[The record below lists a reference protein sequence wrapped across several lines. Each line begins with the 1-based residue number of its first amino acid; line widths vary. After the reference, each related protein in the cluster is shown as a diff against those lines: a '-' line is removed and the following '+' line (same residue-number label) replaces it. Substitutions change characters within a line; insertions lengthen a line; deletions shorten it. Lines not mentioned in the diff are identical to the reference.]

1 MSTSSEYLTE
11 THDALKI
18 LEKYKINILSANIR
32 SFNKNID
39 IIENLIKDLKYP
51 PVLTMCEL
59 WKPLESVLHI
69 KNYQQPIFNLRNNK
83 NGGGVGIWVKKG
95 FKILKK
101 DYLKQLK
108 LKIIE
113 AVSVEIEA
121 YYKHITI
128 VSIYRPPNSNSKQS
142 RDELN
147 TLFEFFHNKKN
158 LIIYSGDTNY
168 DILKPNQP
176 ETKAYV
182 DILENYE
189 LKQMVSKPTRIT
201 SKTSTGVDHVI
212 TNKPYLIKETILD
225 SRVADHQNLLI
236 SCLPR
241 PNRECK
247 KQTQNENKSFYKLNL
262 DKSIDKLNT
271 VDWVSLNSNVD
282 KLGADEALKL
292 LIKEINSNLI
302 FESKKIHR
310 KYNPKKPWM
319 TKEIL
324 QTKNDT
330 DKLRK
335 KFLKKPTKDTE
346 QEYKSKKLLYDKKIR
361 DAKRSYHHQEILNS
375 KGDPKKIWNIINKL
389 LNRKQKERNDNIKLV
404 DPKTGHVTSEPE
416 QVAEIFNNFYINFAP
431 ELAESIPKT
440 SITAEQLIKNTKRP
454 TNFFSFRHITADEV
468 KDIIKT
474 MKPKLSSGPD
484 NIPPIIIKGIKNQIA
499 YPLQKIIN
507 KSFDESTFPQ
517 CIKTSKLQPIPKTDD
532 LTQAT
537 NFRPL
542 NQTPSFS
549 KIAENI
555 ALSQVT
561 PFLKTNKVISENQFG
576 FQANHSTLHPLMLT
590 IDYIEKNINKGLY
603 VLLIAI
609 DYRKAFDTVDTK
621 TILPMK
627 LRHYNFD
634 QNAINWYKSLFLNRT
649 QYTTI
654 NNTKSKTEKLKDISV
669 IQGSATGPTAFNLYI
684 NDLADNSNFES
695 IFFADD
701 TSLLLANKDLKK
713 LESIANKELKNILT
727 YTQANKLS
735 LNLDKTVYTIF
746 KPNLSKRKQN
756 LKLELFLGI
765 NPTTKMPYQI
775 REVKEIKFLGITID
789 NQLKFE
795 THYQKV
801 INKMKSGIAAL
812 NFVKFL
818 LPTKTKIQIFNGLI
832 KPHYEYS
839 SIIWSRNL
847 NKKQIQQILTLQKK
861 AIRLVFQAKRLSHTS
876 ILFKQTSIT
885 RFDYLLTKTSL
896 DLFHRKTLNLLP
908 NAITKLLDLPKY
920 DRLRT
925 SHKDNLKIPDIYK
938 KGDLIYELTKSWNE
952 CDHQIKE
959 PSINQNIMK
968 TNIKKYINSKIINCS
983 AINCLPC
990 KYTPTFTQN
999 K

>member
-1 MSTSSEYLTE
+1 
-11 THDALKI
+11 
-18 LEKYKINILSANIR
+18 
-32 SFNKNID
+32 
-39 IIENLIKDLKYP
+39 
-51 PVLTMCEL
+51 MCEL
-59 WKPLESVLHI
+59 WKPLESVLNL

-83 NGGGVGIWVKKG
+83 CGGGVGIWVKKG
-95 FKILKK
+95 FKIINKDHLKH
-101 DYLKQLK
+101 LN

-121 YYKHITI
+121 YYKKITI
-128 VSIYRPPNSNSKQS
+128 VCLYRPPNSKSNQSKS
-142 RDELN
+142 DL
-147 TLFEFFHNKKN
+147 TVLFEYFHNKKN
-158 LIIYSGDTNY
+158 IIIYSGDTNY
-168 DILKPNQP
+168 DIMKPDQP

-182 DILENYE
+182 DIIENYE
-189 LKQMVSKPTRIT
+189 LKQIISKPTRIT
-201 SKTSTGVDHVI
+201 SKTCTAVDHII
-212 TNKPYLIKETILD
+212 TNKPYLIKGTILD
-225 SRVADHQNLLI
+225 SRVADHQNLMI
-236 SCLPR
+236 SCFPR

-247 KQTQNENKSFYKLNL
+247 KQKQIQNDNNNFYKLNL

-271 VDWVSLNSNVD
+271 VDWVSLNSKID

-292 LIKEINSNLI
+292 LMQEISSNLI
-302 FESKKIHR
+302 FESKKINR
-310 KYNPKKPWM
+310 KYDPKKPWM

-324 QTKNDT
+324 QTKKDT
-330 DKLRK
+330 DKLRQ
-335 KFLKKPTKDTE
+335 KFLKKPTKHAE
-346 QEYKSKKLLYDKKIR
+346 QEFKSQKLIYDKKIR
-361 DAKRSYHHQEILNS
+361 DAKRSYHHKEILNA
-375 KGDPKKIWNIINKL
+375 KGDPKKIWNFINKL
-389 LNRKQKERNDNIKLV
+389 LNRKQKENNDNIKLV
-404 DPKTGHVTSEPE
+404 DPKTGEITSEPE

-440 SITAEQLIKNTKRP
+440 NTTAEQLMKNTKRP
-454 TNFFSFRHITADEV
+454 TNIFSFKHITAEEV
-468 KDIIKT
+468 ETIIKT

-484 NIPPIIIKGIKNQIA
+484 NIPPIIIKGIKNQISH
-499 YPLQKIIN
+499 PLQKIIN
-507 KSFDESTFPQ
+507 KSFDEATFPQ
-517 CIKTSKLQPIPKTDD
+517 CIKTSKLQPIPKSDD

-537 NFRPL
+537 NYRPI

-549 KIAENI
+549 KITEKI
-555 ALSQVT
+555 ALSQLNS
-561 PFLKTNKVISENQFG
+561 FLESNKVISENQFG
-576 FQANHSTLHPLMLT
+576 FQTNHSTIHPLMLT

-627 LRHYNFD
+627 LKHYNLD
-634 QNAINWYKSLFLNRT
+634 QKAIKWYESLFLNRT

-654 NNTKSKTEKLKDISV
+654 NNVKSRTEKLKDISV
-669 IQGSATGPTAFNLYI
+669 IQGSATGPMAFNLYI

-701 TSLLLANKDLKK
+701 TSLLLANKDLNK
-713 LESIANKELKNILT
+713 LESIANKELKRILT

-746 KPNLSKRKQN
+746 KPNSSKQKQN
-756 LKLELFLGI
+756 IKLELFLGI
-765 NPTTKMPYQI
+765 NPITKKPYQI

-818 LPTKTKIQIFNGLI
+818 LPTKTKIQIFNGLV

-847 NKKQIQQILTLQKK
+847 NKKQLQQILTLQKK
-861 AIRLVFQAKRLSHTS
+861 AIRLVFLTKRISHTS

-885 RFDYLLTKTSL
+885 RFDHLLTKTTL
-896 DLFHRKTLNLLP
+896 DLFHRKNLNLLP
-908 NAITKLLDLPKY
+908 SAISKLLDLPKY

-925 SHKDNLKIPDIYK
+925 THKDNLKIPDTYK
-938 KGDLIYELTKSWNE
+938 KGDLIYEITKSWNE

-968 TNIKKYINSKIINCS
+968 TNIKKYINNKITNCT
-983 AINCLPC
+983 ATNCLSC
-990 KYTPTFTQN
+990 KFTPTFTQN